1 MLPVR
6 RFPVESR
13 GSHRFPSP
21 PERPVRCKL
30 TTGAE
35 CEPRALRP
43 DSQNVWILQEIAE
56 EMEDVGGTRWSD
68 AVPSRC
74 LYSAGVRPLSLP
86 TLLLSRHPSMKNGSP
101 M

>member
-1 MLPVR
+1 M
-6 RFPVESR
+6 ESR

-43 DSQNVWILQEIAE
+43 DSRDVWILQETVE

-68 AVPSRC
+68 AVLSRC

-101 M
+101 V